1 MSNALPSLRQLSY
14 LVAVA
19 ERLNFTQ
26 AAHDCFVTQSTLSS
40 GLKELETTLGARL
53 VERDR
58 QSVRM
63 TPLGAK
69 VVERSRA
76 LLGAARDLVG
86 LVQASAAPMTGLVR
100 LGAIPTIA
108 PFLLP
113 GLVRQTRAQHPSLK
127 LVLREDRT
135 ATLLER
141 LRGGELDF
149 ALIALPYDTQGL
161 LVREL
166 FVEELWLI
174 SPMRGDERE
183 ASRRPRIS
191 HLDPE
196 RLLLL
201 EEGHCLREHTIEACG
216 LSERANASGIEATS
230 LVTLVQMVESG
241 LGDALLPQ
249 MAIDSGFLAG
259 ASVLPMRFAPPVPTR
274 RIALAARTST
284 TRPEEFDFLAEVSSG
299 LAPCVSPTSRHA
311 PRDAVGQ

>member
-1 MSNALPSLRQLSY
+1 
-14 LVAVA
+14 
-19 ERLNFTQ
+19 
-26 AAHDCFVTQSTLSS
+26 
-40 GLKELETTLGARL
+40 
-53 VERDR
+53 
-58 QSVRM
+58 
-63 TPLGAK
+63 
-69 VVERSRA
+69 
-76 LLGAARDLVG
+76 
-86 LVQASAAPMTGLVR
+86 
-100 LGAIPTIA
+100 
-108 PFLLP
+108 
-113 GLVRQTRAQHPSLK
+113 
-127 LVLREDRT
+127 
-135 ATLLER
+135 
-141 LRGGELDF
+141 
-149 ALIALPYDTQGL
+149 
-161 LVREL
+161 
-166 FVEELWLI
+166 
-174 SPMRGDERE
+174 MRGDERE

>member
-1 MSNALPSLRQLSY
+1 MSNALPSLRQLAY

-26 AAHDCFVTQSTLSS
+26 AAQDCFVTQSTLSS
-40 GLKELETTLGARL
+40 GLKELETALGARL

-63 TPLGAK
+63 TPLGEK

-86 LVQASAAPMTGLVR
+86 LVRACAAPMTGMVR

-113 GLVRQTRAQHPSLK
+113 GLVRRTRASHPALE

-141 LRGGELDF
+141 LRRGELDF
-149 ALIALPYDTQGL
+149 ALIALPYDTRGL

-174 SPMRGDERE
+174 SAMRGDERE
-183 ASRRPRIS
+183 SSRRPKIS
-191 HLDPE
+191 NLDPE

-216 LSERANASGIEATS
+216 LAERANASGIEATS

-249 MAIDSGFLAG
+249 MAIDSGLLSG
-259 ASVLPMRFAPPVPTR
+259 ASVLPKRFAPPVPTR
-274 RIALAARTST
+274 RIALVARTST
-284 TRPEEFDFLAEVSSG
+284 TRVEEFEFLAEVSAG
-299 LAPCVSPTSRHA
+299 LAPHASTGHASRKS
-311 PRDAVGQ
+311 R

>member
-1 MSNALPSLRQLSY
+1 MSDALPSLRQLSY
-14 LVAVA
+14 LVAIA

-26 AAHDCFVTQSTLSS
+26 AAQDCFVTQSTLSS
-40 GLKELETTLGARL
+40 GLKELEAALGARL

-63 TPLGAK
+63 TPLGEK

-86 LVQASAAPMTGLVR
+86 LVRASAAPMTGIVR

-113 GLVRQTRAQHPSLK
+113 GLVRRARSTHPALK

-149 ALIALPYDTQGL
+149 ALIALPYDTRGL

-174 SPMRGDERE
+174 SRMHGDERDR
-183 ASRRPRIS
+183 SRRPKIA

-216 LSERANASGIEATS
+216 LAERANASGIEATS

-249 MAIDSGFLAG
+249 MAIDSGFLSG
-259 ASVLPMRFAPPVPTR
+259 ASVLPQRFAPPVPTR

-284 TRPEEFDFLAEVSSG
+284 TRVEEFDFLAQASIG
-299 LAPCVSPTSRHA
+299 LAPRASH
-311 PRDAVGQ
+311 

>member
-14 LVAVA
+14 LVAIA

-26 AAHDCFVTQSTLSS
+26 AAQDCFVTQSTLSS
-40 GLKELETTLGARL
+40 GLKELETTLGACL

-63 TPLGAK
+63 TPLGEK

-76 LLGAARDLVG
+76 LLGAASDLVE
-86 LVQASAAPMTGLVR
+86 LVRAGAAPMTGIVR
-100 LGAIPTIA
+100 LGVIPTIA

-113 GLVRQTRAQHPSLK
+113 VLVRQARAAHPALK

-174 SPMRGDERE
+174 SPMRDDGGET
-183 ASRRPRIS
+183 SRRPKIGT
-191 HLDPE
+191 LDPE

-216 LSERANASGIEATS
+216 LAERANASGIEATS

-249 MAIDSGFLAG
+249 MAIDSGLLSG
-259 ASVLPMRFAPPVPTR
+259 ASVIAMRFAPPVPTR
-274 RIALAARTST
+274 RIAIAARAST
-284 TRPEEFDFLAEVSSG
+284 TRAAELDFLADRSSE
-299 LAPCVSPTSRHA
+299 LAPRA
-311 PRDAVGQ
+311 AR